1 MNIGFAQDAGVMVS
15 KAVLRTVGFAFHGV
29 VELADQQLFRKRP
42 SVRHMCMCMG
52 QPILGKVSLCDGY
65 LFANPASPS
74 ERTERATDSQAAT
87 HPKDTSGPTNP
98 KPTRNRTGIQSQRGN
113 GTRVA
118 SDSSQTTFEPKE
130 HGEGGGGG
138 GE

>member
-15 KAVLRTVGFAFHGV
+15 KAVLRTVSFALHGV
-29 VELADQQLFRKRP
+29 VELADQHLFRKRP

-52 QPILGKVSLCDGY
+52 QPILGNVSLCDGY

-87 HPKDTSGPTNP
+87 HPKDTSGPTKNKTTSDVISIRESRKPIGNP
-98 KPTRNRTGIQSQRGN
+98 NALEACTR
-113 GTRVA
+113 
-118 SDSSQTTFEPKE
+118 
-130 HGEGGGGG
+130 
-138 GE
+138 